1 MIGLYLPPL
10 IIVSLAIGLILV
22 VFTSR
27 VPVLV
32 IAILAIVLILFT
44 VFQHLEMFNPYYR
57 TMDLSSIAGAY
68 ATPILITVI
77 ILIAIGYILFL
88 MGIKRAPNAPIP
100 EEPTWSLNTFRTSA
114 PNFSR
119 NLFTNNLGSPAPINN
134 TMNRSR
140 LYSALNR
147 AV

>member
-10 IIVSLAIGLILV
+10 ITVALAIFLILV

-27 VPVLV
+27 VPLLV
-32 IAILAIVLILFT
+32 VAILAIVLILYT
-44 VFQHLEMFNPYYR
+44 VFQHLDLFNPYYR

-68 ATPILITVI
+68 ATPILITTI
-77 ILIAIGYILFL
+77 ILMAIGYILFL
-88 MGIKRAPNAPIP
+88 MGIKRTPAAPTPQ
-100 EEPTWSLNTFRTSA
+100 EPTWSLNTFRSSA

-119 NLFTNNLGSPAPINN
+119 NLFPNSSGSSGYNNQ
-134 TMNRSR
+134 SR